1 MAAFCCKWELVS
13 TDENFGSYME
23 AVGVS
28 QEKQALAKK
37 SLVGDAKVYQEI
49 SRDDTVWTVRVI
61 TVAGEKVD
69 TYPEGQ
75 ETEALTLD
83 GRKVKVVYTLEGD
96 KLVES
101 QTGDGFTSRNVRE
114 VNGDQMTMTF
124 TANGSIT
131 SVRVYK
137 RAS

>member
-1 MAAFCCKWELVS
+1 MAAFCNKWELIS
-13 TDENFGSYME
+13 TDENFGKYME

-28 QEKQALAKK
+28 QEKQGLAQK
-37 SLVGDAKVYQEI
+37 SLVGNAKVYQEI
-49 SRDDTVWTVRVI
+49 SKDGSTWSVKVI
-61 TVAGEKVD
+61 TMAGEKLD
-69 TYPEGQ
+69 KYPEGQ

-96 KLVES
+96 NLVES
-101 QTGDGFTSRNVRE
+101 QTGDGFTSRNVRQ

-124 TANGSIT
+124 TANKSIT